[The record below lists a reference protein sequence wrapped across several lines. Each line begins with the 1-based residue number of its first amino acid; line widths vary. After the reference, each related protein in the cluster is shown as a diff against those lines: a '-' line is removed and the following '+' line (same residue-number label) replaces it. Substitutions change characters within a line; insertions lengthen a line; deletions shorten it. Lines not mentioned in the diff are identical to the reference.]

1 MAAGLEA
8 LAVGLTKRVLQQ
20 LPDLG
25 RRRQPA
31 VRKDGRSP
39 ACRLCRNEDP
49 VDDRVRRL
57 EDGDRAEL
65 EFARSS
71 LHGARNAPEAESEA
85 LDFHA
90 LLPQLLGSVCDLGG
104 RWEGRVRREK

>member
-8 LAVGLTKRVLQQ
+8 LAVSLTERVLQQ

-39 ACRLCRNEDP
+39 ACRLCRNYRP
-49 VDDRVRRL
+49 GLGAARL
-57 EDGDRAEL
+57 ESTITCPGAL
-65 EFARSS
+65 AGS
-71 LHGARNAPEAESEA
+71 LQLSQFHG
-85 LDFHA
+85 
-90 LLPQLLGSVCDLGG
+90 G
-104 RWEGRVRREK
+104 